1 MECIFFLIPWGRMS
15 YVMRM
20 DEMDNERLGAD
31 LPVKTR
37 LLYNVGAVV
46 GAIVWICSEI
56 GRTVRPV
63 RK

>member
-1 MECIFFLIPWGRMS
+1 
-15 YVMRM
+15 MRM